1 MARQKAGWL
10 HRHFRLFLAL
20 RYLKARRKQA
30 FTSVVTLVSILG
42 VTVGVAALIIALAL
56 LTGFQEDIQGKII
69 GANAHVYVQPFTP
82 LIDNPDEVVE
92 VARQVPG
99 VVAAAPAVLLAGLI
113 RGQTAEPTFVNLKGV
128 DPRGE
133 ARTTEILDHVV
144 EGSADGL
151 LRAPDA
157 SGCGCSG
164 IVLGWDLAARL
175 FLRVGDVVTVT
186 VYAPGQVTPFG
197 GGGVRIRDF
206 EVVAIF
212 RAGMYEYDNAWALIP
227 LGDAREMLEIGPA
240 ASLVQVR
247 VEDIYGTQP
256 VVRELSDRLGEGYL
270 VSDWREMNRAYFAAL
285 KLEKLALFVT
295 ISLIVGVAALNIVA
309 TLVLTIKDKQRDI
322 GILMSL
328 GAARG
333 DILRVF
339 MIQGLVIGLLGT
351 AVGCAIG
358 VFTADLLDRHQ
369 LIRLEAQVYYL
380 SYVPFHVR
388 WQDFVRVCGLA
399 VLISYAATLYP
410 AWRASRLDPVV
421 SLRYE

>member
-1 MARQKAGWL
+1 
-10 HRHFRLFLAL
+10 
-20 RYLKARRKQA
+20 
-30 FTSVVTLVSILG
+30 
-42 VTVGVAALIIALAL
+42 
-56 LTGFQEDIQGKII
+56 
-69 GANAHVYVQPFTP
+69 
-82 LIDNPDEVVE
+82 
-92 VARQVPG
+92 
-99 VVAAAPAVLLAGLI
+99 
-113 RGQTAEPTFVNLKGV
+113 
-128 DPRGE
+128 
-133 ARTTEILDHVV
+133 
-144 EGSADGL
+144 
-151 LRAPDA
+151 
-157 SGCGCSG
+157 
-164 IVLGWDLAARL
+164 
-175 FLRVGDVVTVT
+175 
-186 VYAPGQVTPFG
+186 
-197 GGGVRIRDF
+197 
-206 EVVAIF
+206 
-212 RAGMYEYDNAWALIP
+212 MYEYDNAWALIP